1 MYTTNILIKYYII
14 RLQNYWMHL
23 DIAFNLNTQLT
34 SLDYSE
40 MSIRKVLPCENNMR
54 KVTFCNVRKHPLQEP
69 DIPQIT
75 LMSIVNLQAMH
86 HV

>member
-1 MYTTNILIKYYII
+1 
-14 RLQNYWMHL
+14 MHL

-40 MSIRKVLPCENNMR
+40 MSIRKVPPCENNMR

-69 DIPQIT
+69 NIPQIT
-75 LMSIVNLQAMH
+75 LISIVNLQAMH